1 MPVSVMT
8 VDELEAFIEK
18 EKNSIS
24 LVDARPRMDYR
35 LGHLPGAVHA
45 GWESFSREAP
55 PTAKLIIQPI
65 LRTPGYWGTLA
76 DPEQADFAGRLSA
89 MGLDNQRKIVV
100 YADGRASKGRE
111 GRIAWMLLYL
121 GARDVAMLDGG
132 IDLWKSSRKRAG
144 RLERGES
151 YPEPGSFSV
160 EPDRRRRLTT
170 DWLRA
175 RLDSE
180 DFPHLLDT
188 RSKKEFEGRLFWYQ
202 PRMGRM
208 PRASLLAFDDVFGE
222 DGKRFISAKTY
233 KSLLPPGF
241 EDARNR
247 GSYCEV
253 GVRACTISLLHEIY
267 TGEILPVYDGSMMEW
282 SLDPEL
288 PVHR

>member
-1 MPVSVMT
+1 MT
-8 VDELEAFIEK
+8 VDELEVLIEK

-65 LRTPGYWGTLA
+65 LRTPG
-76 DPEQADFAGRLSA
+76 D
-89 MGLDNQRKIVV
+89 I
-100 YADGRASKGRE
+100 
-111 GRIAWMLLYL
+111 
-121 GARDVAMLDGG
+121 
-132 IDLWKSSRKRAG
+132 
-144 RLERGES
+144 
-151 YPEPGSFSV
+151 
-160 EPDRRRRLTT
+160 
-170 DWLRA
+170 
-175 RLDSE
+175 
-180 DFPHLLDT
+180 PHLLDT

-222 DGKRFISAKTY
+222 EGKRFISAKTY

-253 GVRACTISLLHEIY
+253 GVSACTISLLHEIY